1 MDLMTRAEFEEL
13 VGEGVGPRVSA
24 FVPTHRAGHVRDGDG
39 DRLRWKN
46 LLVAVE
52 NRLLED
58 GLGRDAVKEL
68 LAPAWSLHGDG
79 MAWSYMGDGLA
90 MFLRPGWHATY
101 RVPLD
106 LPELATVGSDFVLTP
121 VLPLLSDRNYV
132 VLTVSQKNV
141 RVLRGSRDQINELDV
156 PSVPRAFEDVMT
168 REGPQSDTVP
178 RPNASGR
185 PSQGGAVYY
194 GASSLDNVH
203 KEDLVEF
210 LREVARGV
218 EDHLA
223 GRTIPLI
230 LAGLPEWV
238 ALYREISSYPHL
250 IDPAIERNPDDMPV
264 DDLRRAA
271 WELVAERLS
280 RENATLL
287 DRLHEQFARGR
298 GVVGFEETCRA
309 AHEGRVDTLLLPP
322 ETSSAEP
329 PGTRPVVRLVDYPDY
344 ALVASAVG
352 ATLRTGGAIRV
363 VDELP
368 GVVPAAAVVRY

>member
-1 MDLMTRAEFEEL
+1 MDLMTRDEFEEL
-13 VGEGVGPRVSA
+13 VGEGEGPRVSA
-24 FVPTHRAGHVRDGDG
+24 FIPTHRANHVREGDG

-46 LLVAVE
+46 LVMGLESDLVGGGHSRE
-52 NRLLED
+52 Q
-58 GLGRDAVKEL
+58 VKDL
-68 LAPAWSLHGDG
+68 LAPAWALHEDA

-90 MFLRPGWHATY
+90 MFLQPGWHATY

-132 VLTVSQKNV
+132 VLTVSQRNV
-141 RVLRGSRDQINELDV
+141 RVLRGSRDQIMELEV
-156 PSVPRAFEDVMT
+156 PTVPRAFEDVMT
-168 REGPQSDTVP
+168 SEGPQSDSVP

-185 PSQGGAVYY
+185 MSQGGAVYY

-230 LAGLPEWV
+230 LAGLPEWI
-238 ALYREISSYPHL
+238 AIYRDLNSYPHL
-250 IDPAIERNPDDMPV
+250 IDPAIERNPDDLSAEQ
-264 DDLRRAA
+264 LRQEA
-271 WELVAERLS
+271 WGLVEDRLAG
-280 RENATLL
+280 ENVALL
-287 DRLHEQFARGR
+287 DRLHEQFARGS
-298 GVVGFEETCRA
+298 GVVGVEETCRA
-309 AHEGRVDTLLLPP
+309 ALEGRVDTLLLPP
-322 ETSSAEP
+322 ETSAAAPRGE
-329 PGTRPVVRLVDYPDY
+329 RPVVGLEDSADY
-344 ALVASAVG
+344 ALVATAVR

-363 VDELP
+363 VEELP
-368 GVVPAAAVVRY
+368 GDVPAAAVVRY